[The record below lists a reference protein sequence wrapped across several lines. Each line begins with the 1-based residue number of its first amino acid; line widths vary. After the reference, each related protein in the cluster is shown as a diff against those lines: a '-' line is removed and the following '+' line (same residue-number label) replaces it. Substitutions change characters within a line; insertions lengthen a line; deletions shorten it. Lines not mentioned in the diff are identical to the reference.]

1 MFTFKGE
8 SIMDII
14 LLIIGF
20 LLLIKGADFFVD
32 GAASIARRFNIS
44 TMVIGLTLV
53 AFGTSAPELAVSIN
67 AAIDQSNGLVFG
79 NVIGSNILN
88 ILFVLGL
95 SAAITPIRIRLKTI
109 LKEMPFAIIA
119 TVAVLIMALDFSIDQ
134 TPNIISRIDGI
145 LLLILFA
152 IYFYSMIEIIVLGK
166 EDGTFEEIT
175 EMPLPRSILLTFIG
189 MGAIIWGSDLTVT
202 GAVGIARAFGL
213 SEVIIGLTIV
223 AIGTSLPELITSV
236 VAARKGEN
244 DIAVGNIIG
253 SNIFNLLLV
262 LGVSSVINPIV
273 IDQSSILDLSILT
286 LAMIVILPIMYTG
299 KKITR
304 PEGIFMTLAYIAYMI
319 SLIFRIFV

>member
-1 MFTFKGE
+1 
-8 SIMDII
+8 MDIV

-20 LLLIKGADFFVD
+20 LLLVKGADFFVD

-67 AAIDQSNGLVFG
+67 AALDKSNGLVFG

-88 ILFVLGL
+88 ILLVLGL
-95 SAAITPIRIRLKTI
+95 SAAITPISIRLKTI

-119 TVAVLIMALDFSIDQ
+119 TVATLFMALDLTIDQ
-134 TPNIISRIDGI
+134 TPNVISRVDG
-145 LLLILFA
+145 LMLLILFA
-152 IYFYSMIEIIVLGK
+152 IYFYSMLEIIVLGK
-166 EDGTFEEIT
+166 EEGTFEEIS
-175 EMPLPRSILLTFIG
+175 EMPLPRSLILTVIG
-189 MGAIIWGSDLTVT
+189 MAAIIWGSDLTVT
-202 GAVGIARAFGL
+202 GAVGIARTLGL

-262 LGVSSVINPIV
+262 LGVSAVINPV
-273 IDQSSILDLSILT
+273 IIDRSSILDLSILT
-286 LAMIVILPIMYTG
+286 LAMVVVLPIMYTG

-304 PEGIFMTLAYIAYMI
+304 KEGIFMSLAYVAYMA
-319 SLIFRIFV
+319 SLVFRIIG

>member
-1 MFTFKGE
+1 
-8 SIMDII
+8 MDII
-14 LLIIGF
+14 LLFIGF

-88 ILFVLGL
+88 ILFVLGI
-95 SAAITPIRIRLKTI
+95 SAAITPIGIRLKTI

-134 TPNIISRIDGI
+134 TPNIISRVDGI

-166 EDGTFEEIT
+166 ENGTFEEIT

>member
-1 MFTFKGE
+1 
-8 SIMDII
+8 MDIV

-20 LLLIKGADFFVD
+20 LLLVKGADFFVD

-67 AAIDQSNGLVFG
+67 AALDKSNGLVFG

-88 ILFVLGL
+88 ILLVLGL
-95 SAAITPIRIRLKTI
+95 SAAITPISIRLKTI

-119 TVAVLIMALDFSIDQ
+119 TVATLFMALDLTIDQ
-134 TPNIISRIDGI
+134 TPNVISRVDG
-145 LLLILFA
+145 LMLLILFA
-152 IYFYSMIEIIVLGK
+152 IYFYSMLEIIILGK
-166 EDGTFEEIT
+166 EEGTFEEIS
-175 EMPLPRSILLTFIG
+175 EMSLPRSLILTVIG
-189 MGAIIWGSDLTVT
+189 MAAIIWGSDLTVT
-202 GAVGIARAFGL
+202 GAVGIARTLGL

-262 LGVSSVINPIV
+262 LGVSAVINPV
-273 IDQSSILDLSILT
+273 IIDRSSILDLSILT
-286 LAMIVILPIMYTG
+286 LAMVVVLPIMYTG

-304 PEGIFMTLAYIAYMI
+304 KEGIFMSLAYVAYMA
-319 SLIFRIFV
+319 SLLFHIIG

>member
-1 MFTFKGE
+1 
-8 SIMDII
+8 MDIV

-20 LLLIKGADFFVD
+20 LLLVKGADFFVD

-67 AAIDQSNGLVFG
+67 AALDKSNGLVFG

-88 ILFVLGL
+88 ILLVLGL
-95 SAAITPIRIRLKTI
+95 SAAITPISIRLKTI

-119 TVAVLIMALDFSIDQ
+119 TVATLFMALDLTIDQ
-134 TPNIISRIDGI
+134 TPNVISRVDG
-145 LLLILFA
+145 LMLLILFA
-152 IYFYSMIEIIVLGK
+152 IYFYSMLEIIVLGK
-166 EDGTFEEIT
+166 EEGTFEEIS
-175 EMPLPRSILLTFIG
+175 EMSLPRSLILTVIG
-189 MGAIIWGSDLTVT
+189 MAAIIWGSDLTVT
-202 GAVGIARAFGL
+202 GAVGIARTLGL

-262 LGVSSVINPIV
+262 LGVSAVINPV
-273 IDQSSILDLSILT
+273 IIDRSSILDLSILT
-286 LAMIVILPIMYTG
+286 LAMVVVLPIMYTG

-304 PEGIFMTLAYIAYMI
+304 KEGIFMSLAYVAYMA
-319 SLIFRIFV
+319 SLVFRIIG

>member
-1 MFTFKGE
+1 
-8 SIMDII
+8 MDIV
-14 LLIIGF
+14 LLIVGF
-20 LLLIKGADFFVD
+20 LLLVKGADFFVD

-67 AAIDQSNGLVFG
+67 AALDKSNGLVFG

-88 ILFVLGL
+88 ILLVLGL
-95 SAAITPIRIRLKTI
+95 SAAITPISIRLKTI

-119 TVAVLIMALDFSIDQ
+119 TVATLFMALDLTIDQ
-134 TPNIISRIDGI
+134 TPNVISRVDG
-145 LLLILFA
+145 LMLLILFA
-152 IYFYSMIEIIVLGK
+152 IYFYSMLEIIVLGK
-166 EDGTFEEIT
+166 EEGTFEEIS
-175 EMPLPRSILLTFIG
+175 EMSLPRSLILTVIG
-189 MGAIIWGSDLTVT
+189 MAAIIWGSDLTVT
-202 GAVGIARAFGL
+202 GAVGIARTLGL

-262 LGVSSVINPIV
+262 LGVSAVINPV
-273 IDQSSILDLSILT
+273 IIDRSSILDLSILT
-286 LAMIVILPIMYTG
+286 LAMVVVLPIMYTG

-304 PEGIFMTLAYIAYMI
+304 KEGIFMSLAYVAYMA
-319 SLIFRIFV
+319 SLVFRIIG

>member
-1 MFTFKGE
+1 
-8 SIMDII
+8 MDII
-14 LLIIGF
+14 LLVIGF
-20 LLLIKGADFFVD
+20 LLLVKGADYFVD

-67 AAIDQSNGLVFG
+67 AAINRSNGLVFG

-95 SAAITPIRIRLKTI
+95 SAAITPIGIRLKTI

-119 TVAVLIMALDFSIDQ
+119 TVAVLFMALDLSIDQ

-145 LLLILFA
+145 LLLILFS
-152 IYFYSMIEIIVLGK
+152 IYFYSMLEIIILGK
-166 EDGTFEEIT
+166 EEGVFEEIS
-175 EMPLPRSILLTFIG
+175 EMPLTRSIFLSVIG
-189 MGAIIWGSDLTVT
+189 MVGIIWGSDLTVT
-202 GAVGIARAFGL
+202 GAVSIARTLGL
-213 SEVIIGLTIV
+213 SEVIIGLTII

-273 IDQSSILDLSILT
+273 IDRSSILDLSILT
-286 LAMIVILPIMYTG
+286 LAMIVVLPIMYTG

-304 PEGIFMTLAYIAYMI
+304 IEGILMTLAYVIYMI
-319 SLIFRIFV
+319 SLLFRILT

>member
-1 MFTFKGE
+1 
-8 SIMDII
+8 MDII

>member
-1 MFTFKGE
+1 
-8 SIMDII
+8 MDIV

-20 LLLIKGADFFVD
+20 LLLVKGADFFVD

-67 AAIDQSNGLVFG
+67 AALDKSNGLVFG

-88 ILFVLGL
+88 ILLVLGL
-95 SAAITPIRIRLKTI
+95 SAAITPISIRLKTI

-119 TVAVLIMALDFSIDQ
+119 TFATLFMALDLTIDQ
-134 TPNIISRIDGI
+134 TPNVISRVDG
-145 LLLILFA
+145 LMLLILFA
-152 IYFYSMIEIIVLGK
+152 IYFYSMLEIIVLGK
-166 EDGTFEEIT
+166 EEGTFEEIS
-175 EMPLPRSILLTFIG
+175 EMSLPRSLILTVIG
-189 MGAIIWGSDLTVT
+189 MAAIIWGSDLTVT
-202 GAVGIARAFGL
+202 GAVGIARTLGL

-262 LGVSSVINPIV
+262 LGVSAVINPV
-273 IDQSSILDLSILT
+273 IIDRSSILDLSILT
-286 LAMIVILPIMYTG
+286 LAMVVVLPIMYTG

-304 PEGIFMTLAYIAYMI
+304 KEGIFMSLAYVAYMA
-319 SLIFRIFV
+319 SLIFRIIG

>member
-1 MFTFKGE
+1 
-8 SIMDII
+8 MDIV

-20 LLLIKGADFFVD
+20 LLLVKGADFFVD

-67 AAIDQSNGLVFG
+67 AALDKSNGLVFG

-88 ILFVLGL
+88 ILLVLGL
-95 SAAITPIRIRLKTI
+95 SAAITPISIRLKTI

-119 TVAVLIMALDFSIDQ
+119 TVATLFMALDLTIDQ
-134 TPNIISRIDGI
+134 TPNVISRVDG
-145 LLLILFA
+145 LMLLILFA
-152 IYFYSMIEIIVLGK
+152 IYFYSMLEIIVLGK
-166 EDGTFEEIT
+166 EEGAFEEIS
-175 EMPLPRSILLTFIG
+175 EMPLPRSLILTVIG
-189 MGAIIWGSDLTVT
+189 MAAIIWGSDLTVT
-202 GAVGIARAFGL
+202 GAVGIARTLGL

-262 LGVSSVINPIV
+262 LGVSAVINPV
-273 IDQSSILDLSILT
+273 IIDRSSILDLSILT
-286 LAMIVILPIMYTG
+286 LAMVVVLPIMYTG

-304 PEGIFMTLAYIAYMI
+304 KEGIFMSLAYVAYMA
-319 SLIFRIFV
+319 SLVFRIIG

>member
-1 MFTFKGE
+1 
-8 SIMDII
+8 MDIV

-20 LLLIKGADFFVD
+20 LLLVKGADFFVD

-67 AAIDQSNGLVFG
+67 AALDKSNGLVFG

-88 ILFVLGL
+88 ILLVLGL
-95 SAAITPIRIRLKTI
+95 SAAITPISIRLKTI

-119 TVAVLIMALDFSIDQ
+119 TVATLFMALDLTIDQ
-134 TPNIISRIDGI
+134 TPNVISRVDGLI
-145 LLLILFA
+145 LLILFA
-152 IYFYSMIEIIVLGK
+152 IYFYSMLEIIVLGK
-166 EDGTFEEIT
+166 EEGTFEEIS
-175 EMPLPRSILLTFIG
+175 EMSLPRSLILTVIG
-189 MGAIIWGSDLTVT
+189 MAAIIWGSDLTVT
-202 GAVGIARAFGL
+202 GAVGIARTLGL

-262 LGVSSVINPIV
+262 LGVSAVINPV
-273 IDQSSILDLSILT
+273 IIDRSSILDLSILT
-286 LAMIVILPIMYTG
+286 LAMVVVLPIMYTG

-304 PEGIFMTLAYIAYMI
+304 KEGIFMSLAYVAYMA
-319 SLIFRIFV
+319 SLVFRIIG

>member
-1 MFTFKGE
+1 
-8 SIMDII
+8 MDII

-88 ILFVLGL
+88 ILFVLGI
-95 SAAITPIRIRLKTI
+95 SAAITPIGIRLKTI

-134 TPNIISRIDGI
+134 TPNIISRVDGI

-166 EDGTFEEIT
+166 ENGTFEEIT

>member
-1 MFTFKGE
+1 
-8 SIMDII
+8 MDII

-88 ILFVLGL
+88 ILFVLGI
-95 SAAITPIRIRLKTI
+95 SAAITPIGIRLKTI

-134 TPNIISRIDGI
+134 TPNIISRVDGI

-166 EDGTFEEIT
+166 ENGTFEEIT

-286 LAMIVILPIMYTG
+286 VSMIVILPIMYTG

>member
-1 MFTFKGE
+1 
-8 SIMDII
+8 MDIV

-20 LLLIKGADFFVD
+20 LLLVKGADFFVD

-67 AAIDQSNGLVFG
+67 AALDKSNGLVFG

-88 ILFVLGL
+88 ILLVLGL
-95 SAAITPIRIRLKTI
+95 SAAITPISIRLKTI

-119 TVAVLIMALDFSIDQ
+119 TVATLFMALDLTIDQ
-134 TPNIISRIDGI
+134 TPNVISRVDG
-145 LLLILFA
+145 LMLLILFA
-152 IYFYSMIEIIVLGK
+152 IYFYSMLEIIILGK
-166 EDGTFEEIT
+166 EEGTFEEIS
-175 EMPLPRSILLTFIG
+175 EMSLPRSLILTVIG
-189 MGAIIWGSDLTVT
+189 MAAIIWGSDLTVT
-202 GAVGIARAFGL
+202 GAVGIARTLGL

-262 LGVSSVINPIV
+262 LGVSAVINPV
-273 IDQSSILDLSILT
+273 IIDRSSILDLSILT
-286 LAMIVILPIMYTG
+286 LAMVVVLPIMYTG

-304 PEGIFMTLAYIAYMI
+304 KEGIFMSLAYVAYMA
-319 SLIFRIFV
+319 SLIFRIIG

>member
-1 MFTFKGE
+1 
-8 SIMDII
+8 
-14 LLIIGF
+14 
-20 LLLIKGADFFVD
+20 
-32 GAASIARRFNIS
+32 
-44 TMVIGLTLV
+44 
-53 AFGTSAPELAVSIN
+53 
-67 AAIDQSNGLVFG
+67 
-79 NVIGSNILN
+79 
-88 ILFVLGL
+88 
-95 SAAITPIRIRLKTI
+95 
-109 LKEMPFAIIA
+109 MPFAIIA

-134 TPNIISRIDGI
+134 TPNIISRVDGI

-166 EDGTFEEIT
+166 ENGTFEEIT